1 MIPVLRANLWLI
13 ILVSI
18 LVAFVAA
25 TGLGLL
31 ATYWWA
37 RQQVSSVQI
46 PDRLV
51 GNCCENSVL
60 KLMSV
65 AVDSG

>member
-13 ILVSI
+13 VLVSI
-18 LVAFVAA
+18 LVALVAA

-37 RQQVSSVQI
+37 RRQVSSVQI
-46 PDRLV
+46 LDGL
-51 GNCCENSVL
+51 
-60 KLMSV
+60 
-65 AVDSG
+65 D

>member
-18 LVAFVAA
+18 LVALVAA

-31 ATYWWA
+31 ATYWWV

-46 PDRLV
+46 LDGL
-51 GNCCENSVL
+51 
-60 KLMSV
+60 
-65 AVDSG
+65 D

>member
-18 LVAFVAA
+18 LVALVAA

-31 ATYWWA
+31 ATYGWA
-37 RQQVSSVQI
+37 QRQVSSVQI
-46 PDRLV
+46 LDGL
-51 GNCCENSVL
+51 
-60 KLMSV
+60 
-65 AVDSG
+65 D